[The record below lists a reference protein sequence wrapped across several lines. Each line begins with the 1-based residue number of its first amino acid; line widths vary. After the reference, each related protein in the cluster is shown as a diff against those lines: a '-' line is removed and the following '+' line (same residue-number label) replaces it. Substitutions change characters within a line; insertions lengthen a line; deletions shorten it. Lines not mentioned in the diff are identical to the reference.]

1 MTNNRYINE
10 ESANSRDSFK
20 TRSDVNKEIQVTIR
34 LPEKVPENV
43 KQRKINRIYDI
54 LNPDNF
60 R

>member
-1 MTNNRYINE
+1 MTSNRYINKE
-10 ESANSRDSFK
+10 MANSRDSFK
-20 TRSDVNKEIQVTIR
+20 ARSDLNKEIQVTIR

-43 KQRKINRIYDI
+43 KQRKIDRIYDI

>member
-1 MTNNRYINE
+1 MTSNRYINE
-10 ESANSRDSFK
+10 ESANSRNSFK
-20 TRSDVNKEIQVTIR
+20 ARSSVNKEIQVTIR

-54 LNPDNF
+54 LNPNNF